1 MKSLNY
7 SDVYLIPSYSEL
19 ESRGLV
25 NLSVKLFRHPKY
37 HTLGMP
43 VIAANM
49 KTVSGSLMLVK
60 LHELGAMGILHRF
73 HETMDEYHNDC
84 EFILAN
90 KCPFDLS
97 VGVNNLQLLKAFE
110 EGEKKIT

>member
-7 SDVYLIPSYSEL
+7 NDVYLIPSYSEL

-49 KTVSGSLMLVK
+49 KTVSGANMLV
-60 LHELGAMGILHRF
+60 
-73 HETMDEYHNDC
+73 N
-84 EFILAN
+84 
-90 KCPFDLS
+90 
-97 VGVNNLQLLKAFE
+97 
-110 EGEKKIT
+110 